1 MVWEADGSDI
11 KYKGTIDKELPVSV
25 KVRYYLDGKSI
36 SAGDIAGKAGNV
48 TIRFDYTIN
57 TEATSNGYVFKTP
70 YTMAT
75 AGVKVSVEAAVK
87 EAVIKQA
94 VNMSV
99 EDYEA
104 AASAGQISEE
114 IRNQIE

>member
-1 MVWEADGSDI
+1 M
-11 KYKGTIDKELPVSV
+11 

-70 YTMAT
+70 YTMASGVILDDEHFT
-75 AGVKVSVEAAVK
+75 DVKVNDGK
-87 EAVIKQA
+87 VIDDGIGRKSGHTL
-94 VNMSV
+94 N
-99 EDYEA
+99 
-104 AASAGQISEE
+104 
-114 IRNQIE
+114 